1 MDSGD
6 ADVRFAV
13 MAGFQMLGFV
23 ALSVAPVL
31 GGLLA
36 ESFGWRS
43 SFFGLSVIWAG
54 LAVMG
59 SFMHESAPDTDVESK
74 SYFEDL
80 RLGKGLKI
88 KENETNL

>member
-1 MDSGD
+1 
-6 ADVRFAV
+6 

-23 ALSVAPVL
+23 SLSVAPVF

-36 ESFGWRS
+36 ERFSWRS

-59 SFMHESAPDTDVESK
+59 SFMHECAPDDHQRTIQ